1 MAFQAD
7 AFDTAAFQPD
17 VGDALWSWVVA
28 GSGLDADHVIWTP
41 ESAGETGPV
50 PTDTY
55 IAMRLRELRRVSS
68 DWMLT
73 ERFEDTFTHRVAG
86 ARQAT
91 LELTCFAGAAGGVLR
106 ASGVLDRLL
115 TSIRLPSVAALLHA
129 GNIGI
134 GTRGPIRVVNGAR
147 SGMFDPRAI
156 VEIELHLVAEM
167 SESGAAIERLR
178 VTNETTGEAF
188 NVSKYHSWSN
198 GFSNGFGG

>member
-7 AFDTAAFQPD
+7 TFAPDGFQVDAA
-17 VGDALWSWVVA
+17 DALWSWVVT
-28 GSGLDADHVIWTP
+28 GSGLDAEHVIWTP

-50 PTDTY
+50 PTGTY
-55 IAMRLRELRRVSS
+55 IAMHLRDLRRVAS
-68 DWMLT
+68 DWVLT

-86 ARQAT
+86 PRQQM
-91 LELTCFAGAAGGVLR
+91 LELTCFAGAAGGPLR

-115 TSIRLPSVAALLHA
+115 TSIKLPSVAALLHA

-156 VEIELHLVAEM
+156 VEVELHLVAEM